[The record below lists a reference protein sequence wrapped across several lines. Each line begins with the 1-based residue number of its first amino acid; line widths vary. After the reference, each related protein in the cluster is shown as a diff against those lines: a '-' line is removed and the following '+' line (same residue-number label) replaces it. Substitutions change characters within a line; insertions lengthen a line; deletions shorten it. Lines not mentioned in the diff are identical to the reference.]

1 MVETFKQIVGTV
13 GENLRGQPL
22 AFALIVVNLMFLGWA
37 VYVMNGVGEAG
48 IRRDALI
55 TQLVEKCGK

>member
-37 VYVMNGVGEAG
+37 VYVFNGVAKAG
-48 IRRDALI
+48 
-55 TQLVEKCGK
+55 